1 MKAATIQSYAYS
13 VKNKISIHAA
23 REGGDPDG
31 QEIADFFGI
40 SIHAAREGGDVRRE
54 SRISGGKNFNPRRP

>member
-1 MKAATIQSYAYS
+1 MH
-13 VKNKISIHAA
+13 ISIHAA

-40 SIHAAREGGDVRRE
+40 SIHAAREGGDI
-54 SRISGGKNFNPRRP
+54 ISACQ

>member
-1 MKAATIQSYAYS
+1 MH
-13 VKNKISIHAA
+13 ISIHAA

-40 SIHAAREGGDVRRE
+40 SIHAAREGGDKPIRVRT
-54 SRISGGKNFNPRRP
+54 GA